1 MKIRC
6 KKCFHVLKPQEEYCT
21 SCGEHSSEI
30 EQLMKTGYVEVSEK
44 DKLKTALFVYLFSA
58 IIGNGIYMIILGII
72 QKEAINTYVDL
83 FCQSHSLLISS
94 IITLAI
100 YLILYRKE
108 LKDMVL
114 TGTGK
119 QLASASIIGV
129 LLIATCILFSLLSE
143 ATRVLPLNITTYL
156 SSGAATLFGEGDTN
170 VFKIL
175 ISYIFVAVV
184 QEIVFRRRVIDALDN
199 ETLWG
204 ETAILIGSALLG
216 TFLDLMWNMSL
227 NIIIVSLIMNLTLS
241 GIYMYTN
248 RNVGITILIRILLI
262 VSIVVLYYK

>member
-6 KKCFHVLKPQEEYCT
+6 KKCYHVLKPQEEYCT

-30 EQLMKTGYVEVSEK
+30 EQLMKTGYIEVSEK
-44 DKLKTALFVYLFSA
+44 DKLKTALFIYLFSA
-58 IIGNGIYMIILGII
+58 IIGNGVYMIILGIL
-72 QKEAINTYVDL
+72 QKKATNAYVDL

-94 IITLAI
+94 IITLLI

-108 LKDMVL
+108 LKDMII

-119 QLASASIIGV
+119 QIASSMIIGV
-129 LLIATCILFSLLSE
+129 LLITTCILFSLLSE
-143 ATRVLPLNITTYL
+143 ATRVLPINVTNHL
-156 SSGAATLFGEGDTN
+156 SSGSASVFGEGDTN
-170 VFKIL
+170 VFKVMTSFAL
-175 ISYIFVAVV
+175 VAVS
-184 QEIVFRRRVIDALDN
+184 QEIVFRRRVIDALDG

-216 TFLDLMWNMSL
+216 TFLDLMWVMSINTL
-227 NIIIVSLIMNLTLS
+227 IVSLIMNLTLS

-248 RNVGITILIRILLI
+248 RNVGVTILIRILLVI
-262 VSIVVLYYK
+262 SIVVLYYK